1 MQSFAR
7 IHAHTCIHTHTHA
20 HAHTHT
26 PHLPSL
32 PLCCPCRCA
41 SECFPCAGQLL
52 IHGAG
57 SWGGLGIVGGALAMV
72 ATAVFQL
79 VAFILYTCVCLLLS
93 ALPVNHCGAVAA
105 LSFHASPCTH
115 VCVCV
120 CVCVCVMQVCH
131 LQDARCN
138 VARLDPPRG
147 HMGPF
152 CRVLQGVSLGERGKK
167 EEDKVCV
174 SGFAHASLSRYSL
187 TPCDLSLQ
195 MSLPTGVAL
204 VCDESV
210 FQVGEGGE

>member
-7 IHAHTCIHTHTHA
+7 IHAHTCIHTHTRTRT
-20 HAHTHT
+20 HTHT

-120 CVCVCVMQVCH
+120 CLCVCNAG
-131 LQDARCN
+131 LSSARCTLQRGPAGPS
-138 VARLDPPRG
+138 ARS
-147 HMGPF
+147 HGP
-152 CRVLQGVSLGERGKK
+152 VLSCSSR
-167 EEDKVCV
+167 CV
-174 SGFAHASLSRYSL
+174 FG
-187 TPCDLSLQ
+187 
-195 MSLPTGVAL
+195 
-204 VCDESV
+204 
-210 FQVGEGGE
+210 